1 MSHRPNSL
9 AISVASIASLLLVGA
24 CGAPRTAPVTA
35 PAPTPAPAPST
46 APAPSPSRVL
56 AEAPKDW
63 QLLDATADGVPGTSA
78 RRAVRELL
86 AGRTPQRTVVVA
98 VVDGGVDTA
107 HVALRGALWS
117 NAKEVAANG
126 KDDDNN
132 GYADDTRGWNFL
144 GGASGENVNWD
155 TLELTREHVRCTK
168 LTAAPSSTA
177 APDSTRARCTEIAK
191 QFEAK
196 RTELQ
201 QMSAQITMVD
211 GMYRRTV
218 RVLGTVLPADSLT
231 EARVK
236 ALVPTADSVRQAREL
251 FLRMSAAG
259 ITGEAIADSKED
271 VKGQLEF
278 GLNTDFDPRK
288 VIGDNPNDP
297 TERRY
302 GNRDV
307 TGPDA
312 KHGTHVAGIIAAA
325 RDAASGVEG
334 IGAGASVRIM
344 PVRAVPNGDEHDKDI
359 ANAIRYAVDNGAL
372 IINMSFG
379 KGFSPDK
386 PAVDAAVK
394 YAESKGV
401 LLVHAAGNDGE
412 NLAESP
418 SFPVATYAGGG
429 SAANWI
435 EVGASSW
442 KGGSAL
448 AAPFSNYGKAQ
459 VDLFAPGVDILST
472 VPGGGF
478 ARESG
483 TSMASPV
490 VAGVAAL
497 LMSYFPKLTAGDV
510 KKILVETATPHG
522 DEMVVR
528 PGTQGE
534 KVRFGELSRTGGIV
548 NAYAAV
554 KAALALGGVVQ

>member
-1 MSHRPNSL
+1 MSPLPNSRSV
-9 AISVASIASLLLVGA
+9 SVASLGVLFVLGA

-35 PAPTPAPAPST
+35 PTPAAAPSPSPAPTPARILT
-46 APAPSPSRVL
+46 
-56 AEAPKDW
+56 EAPKDW
-63 QLLDATADGVPGTSA
+63 QLLDAAADGVPGTSA

-155 TLELTREHVRCTK
+155 TLELTRQHARCTK
-168 LTAAPSSTA
+168 LVAAPSSTA
-177 APDSTRARCTEIAK
+177 APDSMRTRCAEIAK
-191 QFEAK
+191 QFDAK
-196 RTELQ
+196 RSELQ
-201 QMSAQITMVD
+201 QMSAQLTMVD
-211 GMYRRTV
+211 GMYRRTM
-218 RVLGTVLPADSLT
+218 RILGTALPGDSVTEGRVRALT
-231 EARVK
+231 
-236 ALVPTADSVRQAREL
+236 PSADSVRQARDL
-251 FLRMSAAG
+251 FLRMTAAG
-259 ITGEAIADSKED
+259 ITGEAISDGKED
-271 VKGQLEF
+271 VKGQLEY

-288 VIGDNPNDP
+288 VIGDNPDD
-297 TERRY
+297 TSERHY

-325 RDAASGVEG
+325 RDASSGVEG
-334 IGAGASVRIM
+334 IGAGALVKIM

-359 ANAIRYAVDNGAL
+359 ANAIRYAVDNGAQ

-448 AAPFSNYGKAQ
+448 AAPFSNYGKEQ
-459 VDLFAPGVDILST
+459 VDLFAPGVDVLST

-510 KKILVETATPHG
+510 KKLLVETATPHG
-522 DEMVVR
+522 DELVVR

-534 KVRFGELSRTGGIV
+534 KVRFGELSRTGGVV

-554 KAALALGGVVQ
+554 KAALAMVGVVQ